1 MAATHGRGIYTATLF
16 LLPVT
21 YLSFEGK
28 TSGADN
34 VLYWSTASEQNNKR
48 FEVERKMNGETSF
61 STIGSVQANQ
71 AGTLTQRYSF
81 TDKAVST
88 SKTNFSYRLKQVDLD
103 GKSSYSSIVTIN
115 RRNSGKAVEYISAT
129 KQQLFIKVNS
139 SVARLPLQVQV
150 LSTEGRIVLNR
161 QINSDKSSL
170 DISVLPSGTYTVRIT
185 GKPDI
190 LFTQQFVK

>member
-1 MAATHGRGIYTATLF
+1 MDA
-16 LLPVT
+16 
-21 YLSFEGK
+21 
-28 TSGADN
+28 
-34 VLYWSTASEQNNKR
+34 
-48 FEVERKMNGETSF
+48 
-61 STIGSVQANQ
+61 
-71 AGTLTQRYSF
+71 
-81 TDKAVST
+81 

-139 SVARLPLQVQV
+139 SIARLPLQVQL

-170 DISVLPSGTYTVRIT
+170 DISVLPAGTYTVRIT